1 MAPSRASTF
10 YLHLSVLSLP
20 QWLLSFCISID
31 YLVPDALQTCKTLKF
46 PSGSFQ
52 TLLLCAGRALL
63 VVLPVC
69 MLVLVCAEED
79 VELPGLFS
87 PLLLHGCIPASPLLL
102 QLRPGRSPITL
113 ISAAVQ

>member
-1 MAPSRASTF
+1 MP
-10 YLHLSVLSLP
+10 
-20 QWLLSFCISID
+20 
-31 YLVPDALQTCKTLKF
+31 LQTCKTLKF

-52 TLLLCAGRALL
+52 TLLLCAGAGRALL

-69 MLVLVCAEED
+69 VLILVCAEED
-79 VELPGLFS
+79 VELPGLLS

-102 QLRPGRSPITL
+102 QLQPGRSPITL